1 MTVPFRIFTFLFAG
15 LIGASCAMSSVPETR
30 GIRVQ
35 CSVAGSKWLGDSLTD
50 DAICARFVARLGLPD
65 HAVSTVTGAP
75 MTGDGLTIALRF
87 ERLGRAIADVTRTT
101 GGVAETVPAN
111 EVVVM
116 DRPLALTDVDTLA
129 DNVAAALGSE
139 SQS

>member
-1 MTVPFRIFTFLFAG
+1 
-15 LIGASCAMSSVPETR
+15 MS
-30 GIRVQ
+30 
-35 CSVAGSKWLGDSLTD
+35 
-50 DAICARFVARLGLPD
+50 
-65 HAVSTVTGAP
+65 
-75 MTGDGLTIALRF
+75 GDGLTIALRF
-87 ERLGRAIADVTRTT
+87 ERLGRAKADVTRTT

-116 DRPLALTDVDTLA
+116 DRALTLTDVDTLA